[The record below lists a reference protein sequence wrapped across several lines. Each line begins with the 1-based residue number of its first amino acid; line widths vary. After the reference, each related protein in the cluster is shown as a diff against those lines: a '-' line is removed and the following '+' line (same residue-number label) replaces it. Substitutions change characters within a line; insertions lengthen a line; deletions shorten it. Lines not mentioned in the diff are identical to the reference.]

1 MLKGQLISVELTD
14 DFKIQSIPNIPPQIQ
29 EAAEH
34 GELVVFIGAG
44 CSCLLGYPDW
54 KAYSNEALTQILGK
68 STSKKLQTL
77 DARVKLSIASE
88 MGSNKKETID
98 YKKILTAKN
107 DAETNIKRKRLNN
120 ALLKLTNH
128 FVTTNYDRELDMM
141 ILQSPAKREFL
152 DHIGPYDTQ
161 KYTAKIILSPSECL
175 FSSIGYKGGV
185 VFHIHGSV
193 EKSETMIQTLKDY
206 ISLYH
211 VRQAEGCDSSNSNNG
226 ITYFLEQLFHSD
238 FTVLFLGYGLNEM
251 EILEYILSKSTAV
264 KNNSKTP
271 KLFLLKDFDSQH
283 EKELA
288 KYLRI
293 YYKNHC
299 GVELIPFI
307 NNNTKDQLLNVT
319 RVQDRKI
326 KK

>member
-1 MLKGQLISVELTD
+1 VGLSE
-14 DFKIQSIPNIPPQIQ
+14 DFKIQPIPNIPSQIQ

-54 KAYSNEALTQILGK
+54 KAYSNEVLTQILGEK
-68 STSKKLQTL
+68 TPSILINF
-77 DARVKLSIASE
+77 DPRVKLSIASE
-88 MGSNKKETID
+88 MAANNKETID
-98 YKKILTAKN
+98 YKKILAANN

-251 EILEYILSKSTAV
+251 EILEYITAV
-264 KNNSKTP
+264 QDSSNLKMPSCNSKA
-271 KLFLLKDFDSQH
+271 LLIVIGH
-283 EKELA
+283 
-288 KYLRI
+288 I
-293 YYKNHC
+293 
-299 GVELIPFI
+299 
-307 NNNTKDQLLNVT
+307 
-319 RVQDRKI
+319 
-326 KK
+326 